1 MFFQK
6 KRFKPFFKQ
15 LMKLRGNIQNRRKL
29 LNFKK
34 KKWEV
39 IIKFYKKKI
48 RFGRNYQKFKP
59 IDQMQYNITRYSN
72 YSTKYQKKFI
82 NKLSASKSLKIF
94 YGGIRAKVL
103 KNNIIKISRN
113 KNIIDFK
120 LQLLKLFEIQLNILL
135 YRAKFSNT
143 VKGAGQL
150 IIDGKIYVNNVK
162 IKSKSYRI
170 KVGDLITINFKHI
183 KLYKILIVQS
193 CKWPLPPK
201 NILINYKT
209 MQILCINENIQQVT
223 LSTLFLYNLRFQKI
237 LTNYI

>member
-1 MFFQK
+1 MYSKK

-15 LMKLRGNIQNRRKL
+15 LIKLRGNIQNPRKL

-39 IIKFYKKKI
+39 TIKFYKKKI
-48 RFGRNYQKFKP
+48 RFGKNYQKFKP
-59 IDQMQYNITRYSN
+59 VDQTQYNITRYSN
-72 YSTKYQKKFI
+72 YNTKYQKKFI
-82 NKLSASKSLKIF
+82 NKLSVSKSLKIF
-94 YGGIRAKVL
+94 YGNLNAKML
-103 KNNIIKISRN
+103 KNNIVKISKN
-113 KNIIDFK
+113 KDTLNFK

-143 VKGAGQL
+143 VKSAGQL

-170 KVGDLITINFKHI
+170 KAGDLITINSKHI
-183 KLYKILIVQS
+183 KLYKTHIVQS
-193 CKWPLPPK
+193 YKWPLPPK
-201 NILINYKT
+201 NMLINFKT
-209 MQILCINENIQQVT
+209 MQILCINENIQQVS
-223 LSTLFLYNLRFQKI
+223 LSTLFLYNLRLQKI